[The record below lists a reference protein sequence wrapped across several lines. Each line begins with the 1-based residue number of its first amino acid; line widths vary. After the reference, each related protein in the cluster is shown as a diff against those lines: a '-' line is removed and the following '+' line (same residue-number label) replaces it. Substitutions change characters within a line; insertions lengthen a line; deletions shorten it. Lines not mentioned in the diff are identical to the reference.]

1 MTWLGEQKSTV
12 FIGQAVE
19 YPGTAMTNTLT
30 GVPKDKLLEL
40 PVEEDFQLGF
50 SLGVALN
57 GFKPISIF
65 PRWNFLL
72 LAMNQL
78 VNHLDKFYDLLGPD
92 SPSVIVRTSVGS
104 QRPLHPGSQHVGN
117 FTQSVKD
124 ICPNI
129 DFVELLEPEEV
140 MPAYEFAFSRADRR
154 STVLV
159 EWGDFHNEK

>member
-1 MTWLGEQKSTV
+1 MTWLGKQQSTV
-12 FIGQAVE
+12 FVGQAVE
-19 YPGTAMTNTLT
+19 YPGTAMTNTLSE
-30 GVPKDKLLEL
+30 VPKDKLLEL

-50 SLGVALN
+50 SIGVALS
-57 GFKPISIF
+57 GFKPVSIF

-78 VNHLDKFYDLLGPD
+78 VNHLDKMGDLMG
-92 SPSVIVRTSVGS
+92 SNFPSMMIRTSVGS

-117 FTQSVKD
+117 FTRSVQA

-129 DFVELLEPEEV
+129 NFVELLEPEEI
-140 MPAYEFAFSRADRR
+140 MPAYELAFSRDDGR

-159 EWGDFHNEK
+159 EWGDFYNEK